1 MYKSTFLSAYVKTY
15 GYMVNELDKNLNAN
29 REKRLHMRYL
39 DWKTIS
45 LFGYVFGLL
54 FLLVGIYVYLYYQT
68 TWIGQFGLAFQP
80 YQNYA
85 IPMLIVGIALL
96 ITGVIAE
103 NRDRKIKS
111 VEKQQPIASIG
122 VCPNCGAKR
131 DFDAQYCKKCGK
143 KFE

>member
-1 MYKSTFLSAYVKTY
+1 
-15 GYMVNELDKNLNAN
+15 MVDELDKP
-29 REKRLHMRYL
+29 HMRYL
-39 DWKTIS
+39 DWRTIS
-45 LFGYVFGLL
+45 LFGYVFGGL

-85 IPMLIVGIALL
+85 IPILIVGIALL
-96 ITGVIAE
+96 ITGFIAE
-103 NRDRKIKS
+103 KRDRKKIKS
-111 VEKQQPIASIG
+111 VEKQQPIANIG

-131 DFDAQYCKKCGK
+131 DLDAQYCKKCGK